1 MRKIIDNFE
10 EFFLAILLP
19 SMCAIVFI
27 NTVGRYSGAF
37 SIGWADEI
45 SRYMMIWLVFLGIS
59 AAAKKN
65 AHFAV
70 GVVFMITPKKMH
82 IPVRAFILLL
92 VLVFA
97 VAATVLGYQ
106 YAMRLHSMGQT
117 SPALNIPMWFMYGAI
132 PVGCGL
138 MAIRSIQHFVDQ
150 VRESRRN
157 PDFDDTPKFD
167 PKNVE
172 IG

>member
-19 SMCAIVFI
+19 GVCLLVFV
-27 NTVGRYSGAF
+27 NAVGRYSGAF
-37 SIGWADEI
+37 SLDWADEA

-70 GVVFMITPKKMH
+70 GVAFLVIPRKFH
-82 IPVRAFILLL
+82 IPVRFFILLL
-92 VLVFA
+92 VLVFT
-97 VAATVLGYQ
+97 VSATVLGCQ
-106 YAMRLHSMGQT
+106 YAFRLRHMGQI
-117 SPALNIPMWFMYGAI
+117 SPALSLPMWFMYGAI

-138 MAIRSIQHFVDQ
+138 MAIRSVQFFAGLVKAGCG
-150 VRESRRN
+150 
-157 PDFDDTPKFD
+157 PDEDSQAPPGDVKA
-167 PKNVE
+167 N
-172 IG
+172 